1 MKPQGRRQL
10 LIASVPL
17 TPQSRLSCWSALELA
32 ASYVCSTTLI
42 RGAKRA
48 TSLTLSI
55 LCAQRPLA
63 CISCPRS
70 TAHGAPPSG
79 NATAHSAASCSSSAR
94 RVGKECVSTCRSRW
108 APNHQNKQ
116 YHYHDSHLSKQ

>member
-1 MKPQGRRQL
+1 MIRRPPISTRTDTL
-10 LIASVPL
+10 FPYTTLFRS
-17 TPQSRLSCWSALELA
+17 

-70 TAHGAPPSG
+70 TAHGAPPFG
-79 NATAHSAASCSSSAR
+79 NATAHSAASCDAR
-94 RVGKECVSTCRSRW
+94 ITCEIGRASCRERVCLRVDLGGRGIIKKKKEKNNIVIEHSQR
-108 APNHQNKQ
+108 
-116 YHYHDSHLSKQ
+116 